1 MDGYHLGYQ
10 LHGTHRLSAAVAA
23 VGTAAVGARR
33 RAMRRTRRGGARVL
47 RAACVRVCVGAGEE
61 GAAGPPETASEA
73 GCVSGTCVRG
83 GVELSGSRLGER
95 TGKVREA

>member
-23 VGTAAVGARR
+23 VGTAAVGAHPPRQ
-33 RAMRRTRRGGARVL
+33 RA
-47 RAACVRVCVGAGEE
+47 RAACVRVCVGPGEE

-73 GCVSGTCVRG
+73 GCVSGTCVRARGEAVG
-83 GVELSGSRLGER
+83 GVALSGSRLGER